1 MEQANY
7 TQAIEAAIEM
17 VEARVAEHG
26 DRFRLEAHTRYW
38 LVDTVLA
45 GLGWD
50 VHEPSLR
57 RVSYSWREM
66 GRLCPLAA
74 IHTNSRSNRR
84 SQGHLSRRNPALDR
98 R

>member
-26 DRFRLEAHTRYW
+26 DRFLREAHTRYW

-45 GLGWD
+45 GLGW
-50 VHEPSLR
+50 E
-57 RVSYSWREM
+57 W
-66 GRLCPLAA
+66 
-74 IHTNSRSNRR
+74 
-84 SQGHLSRRNPALDR
+84 
-98 R
+98 